1 MEEQLA
7 KLIYDYTKKEKIIDK
22 EFIESFAEIVV
33 DNYAINE
40 YLNKIVYEKTSSKN
54 SVMCYQNNNGTRKI
68 TIYRNDL
75 NQEVNFLVNSFFKG
89 NSTVLIKN
97 VLILQMLMHE
107 LMHIKQ
113 YKTYNEKKIE
123 KANTIEDAVT
133 FIAWSITLI
142 TDFEAILMNILG
154 KKNAINKKLTEL
166 TQKRIDKVYFFDPIE
181 RMAEIDACQ
190 IMKKILYILK
200 LNHQEVEMFTYLNYL
215 IMNKEISSYDKTKNN
230 FPFQKFVN
238 LGHLQKAWK
247 QSIIYDSIK
256 KGLTKECLNLPLEER
271 CRYGFPITEEEK
283 EELQREHIILSRKLL
298 NL

>member
-107 LMHIKQ
+107 LMHI
-113 YKTYNEKKIE
+113 
-123 KANTIEDAVT
+123 TI
-133 FIAWSITLI
+133 
-142 TDFEAILMNILG
+142 
-154 KKNAINKKLTEL
+154 
-166 TQKRIDKVYFFDPIE
+166 
-181 RMAEIDACQ
+181 
-190 IMKKILYILK
+190 
-200 LNHQEVEMFTYLNYL
+200 
-215 IMNKEISSYDKTKNN
+215 
-230 FPFQKFVN
+230 
-238 LGHLQKAWK
+238 
-247 QSIIYDSIK
+247 
-256 KGLTKECLNLPLEER
+256 
-271 CRYGFPITEEEK
+271 
-283 EELQREHIILSRKLL
+283 
-298 NL
+298 

>member
-33 DNYAINE
+33 DNYNSKK
-40 YLNKIVYEKTSSKN
+40 YLNSIVYDESSPDN
-54 SVMCYQNNNGTRKI
+54 TIMSYTNISRSI
-68 TIYRNDL
+68 TIYQQNL
-75 NQEVNFLVNSFFKG
+75 NNEISFIITYFLHSNNSF
-89 NSTVLIKN
+89 LIKN
-97 VLILQMLMHE
+97 LLILKTLMHE
-107 LMHIKQ
+107 LIHVKQ
-113 YKTYNEKKIE
+113 YKIYDEKKKE
-123 KANTIEDAVT
+123 ETNTIEDAVT
-133 FIAWSITLI
+133 FISWSIVSI
-142 TDFEAILMNILG
+142 TDLEEFLMNILG
-154 KKNAINKKLTEL
+154 KKNTVNKKLTEL
-166 TQKRIDKVYFFDPIE
+166 TQKRIDKSYLYAPLE
-181 RMAEIDACQ
+181 TMAEIDACK
-190 IMKKILYILK
+190 IMKKILHILR
-200 LNHQEVEMFTYLNYL
+200 LNHQEVELFTYFNYEILNKVLEVYA
-215 IMNKEISSYDKTKNN
+215 KTN

-283 EELQREHIILSRKLL
+283 EELQRKIILSRKLL